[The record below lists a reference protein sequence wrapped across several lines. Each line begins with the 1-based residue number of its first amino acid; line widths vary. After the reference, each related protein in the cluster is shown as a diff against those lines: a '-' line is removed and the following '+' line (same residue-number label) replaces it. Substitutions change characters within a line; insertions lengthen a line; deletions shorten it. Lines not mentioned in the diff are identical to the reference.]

1 MKTIKSSSPSAALS
15 ISTKC
20 MVHPFP
26 FSVICA
32 VGFYTAAAADN
43 DSARSTCTICV
54 TERMGTTQHTQKL
67 PTTAKPCESRLLRKG
82 GTSRARS
89 RWPLTMFKWEKMY
102 DVCLVYNANAL
113 RWIHTQVLVR
123 IFVLLK
129 QRTRSTHVCK
139 RKRTIAFE
147 SDDAS
152 DAVTSRSPPPPQL
165 RHIRFIISHVD
176 VEFFKRSEHF
186 LLPSLAIALHENI
199 YAT

>member
-1 MKTIKSSSPSAALS
+1 
-15 ISTKC
+15 

-32 VGFYTAAAADN
+32 VGFYTAVAAAADN

-54 TERMGTTQHTQKL
+54 TKRMGTQHKTQTRKNCRRLQNRVRVVY
-67 PTTAKPCESRLLRKG
+67 CEKAAR
-82 GTSRARS
+82 RARAC
-89 RWPLTMFKWEKMY
+89 WPLTMFKWEKMY
-102 DVCLVYNANAL
+102 DVCLVYTYNENAL
-113 RWIHTQVLVR
+113 RWIHTHTHTKLLVR

-152 DAVTSRSPPPPQL
+152 GR
-165 RHIRFIISHVD
+165 SHVASTTTTTTTAAAYS
-176 VEFFKRSEHF
+176 FYY
-186 LLPSLAIALHENI
+186 IARRRRILQKVRTLSSTEP
-199 YAT
+199 